1 MVVLLNTSQE
11 VGFAIW
17 GLNSITGSFYVTLL
31 IIFIILIGLAMMFR
45 IPIEFTALILLPVGI
60 GFAVASNNFVPVL
73 IVVLIY
79 VGILLAQH
87 FFFNK

>member
-11 VGFAIW
+11 VGYAIW

-31 IIFIILIGLAMMFR
+31 ILFILLIGIALMFR
-45 IPIEFTALILLPVGI
+45 IPIEWTALILLPVAI
-60 GFAVASNNFVPVL
+60 GFAVASNNFVPIL

-79 VGILLAQH
+79 SGLLLAQH